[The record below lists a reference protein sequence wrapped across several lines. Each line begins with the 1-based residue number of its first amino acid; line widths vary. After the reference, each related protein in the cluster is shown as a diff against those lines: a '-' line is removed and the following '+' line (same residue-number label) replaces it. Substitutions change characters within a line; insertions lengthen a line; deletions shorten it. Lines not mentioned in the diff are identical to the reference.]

1 MLPDPLHPA
10 VVHFPIVF
18 MFLLPVA
25 AFGALWAISGG
36 RKIAAA
42 WAFPVVA
49 AAALAGSAWASVE
62 TGESVS
68 EAAEDVVGEQ
78 RVESHEEAAERF
90 LVLSTGVLVVMAAGF
105 LRGNIGRTAR
115 TVGSVAALG
124 LIIAGIQVGHS
135 GGQIVYGDGTNPGL
149 TGVVAPEG
157 GKALKDSLPVAGGRE
172 GPEGLPGGRGNAGR
186 DSLPAAAAKD
196 D

>member
-18 MFLLPVA
+18 MMLLPVA
-25 AFGALWAISGG
+25 AFGALWAIRRGG
-36 RKIAAA
+36 RVLTA
-42 WAFPVVA
+42 WAFPVAA
-49 AAALAGSAWASVE
+49 AAALAASSWAAVE
-62 TGESVS
+62 SGESVS
-68 EAAEDVVGEQ
+68 DGAEKVVGEQ

-90 LVLSTGVLVVMAAGF
+90 LLLSTGVLVVMAAGL
-105 LRGNIGRTAR
+105 LRGNAGRVAR

-124 LIIAGIQVGHS
+124 LIIAGYQVGHS

-149 TGVVAPEG
+149 TGVVAQGGGAGEG
-157 GKALKDSLPVAGGRE
+157 
-172 GPEGLPGGRGNAGR
+172 GPEGLPAGR
-186 DSLPAAAAKD
+186 EADKD

>member
-18 MFLLPVA
+18 MMLLPVA
-25 AFGALWAISGG
+25 AFGALWAIRRG
-36 RKIAAA
+36 RKPLAA

-49 AAALAGSAWASVE
+49 AAALAASSWAAVE
-62 TGESVS
+62 SGESVS
-68 EAAEDVVGEQ
+68 DGAEKVVGEQ

-90 LVLSTGVLVVMAAGF
+90 LLLSTGVLVVMAAGF
-105 LRGNIGRTAR
+105 LRGNAGRAAR

-124 LIIAGIQVGHS
+124 LIIAGYQVGHS

-149 TGVVAPEG
+149 TGVALQDG
-157 GKALKDSLPVAGGRE
+157 GQALKDSLSVAGGRE
-172 GPEGLPGGRGNAGR
+172 GGNLPGGT
-186 DSLPAAAAKD
+186 LPAAKD
-196 D
+196 RDD